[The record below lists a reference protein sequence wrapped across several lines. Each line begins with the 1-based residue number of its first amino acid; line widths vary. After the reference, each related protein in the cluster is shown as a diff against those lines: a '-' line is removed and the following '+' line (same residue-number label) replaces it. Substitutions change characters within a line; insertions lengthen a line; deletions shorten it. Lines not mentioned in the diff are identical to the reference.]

1 MNSKDPFVE
10 NADLIRAF
18 EDAPPRGDIQMPQSQ
33 LFMLERA
40 RREALARSGVRP
52 AADKNPL
59 AQRQESQGAT
69 QAKKGSASTMTA
81 ARRTPLL
88 ALAATVL
95 ILAALTWLIL
105 PRGTPTAN
113 VALTSPSA
121 TISDTQPVIA
131 WNSKDKPGQKYD
143 VWILP
148 ADGDHLTAPALFKAE
163 KVTSPIAFTAMKPG
177 KDITDTALKAG
188 MDYRVLIC
196 LADAGR
202 MAGVPVEF
210 KVISH

>member
-1 MNSKDPFVE
+1 MNHDDPFVE
-10 NADLIRAF
+10 NADLVRAI
-18 EDAPPRGDIQMPQSQ
+18 EDAPPRGDIPMPQSP
-33 LFMLERA
+33 LFILERA
-40 RREALARSGVRP
+40 RRDALRAKGVTSPILTKDKPRLPSVLSRASSRSTSAGSRTNLLRWAAILVALGV
-52 AADKNPL
+52 
-59 AQRQESQGAT
+59 
-69 QAKKGSASTMTA
+69 
-81 ARRTPLL
+81 
-88 ALAATVL
+88 V
-95 ILAALTWLIL
+95 TWLVL
-105 PRGTPTAN
+105 PRTTPTAQ
-113 VALTSPSA
+113 VALTSPA
-121 TISDTQPVIA
+121 AAISDTQPVIA
-131 WNSKDKPGQKYD
+131 WTSKDKPGQKYD

-210 KVISH
+210 KVIRH